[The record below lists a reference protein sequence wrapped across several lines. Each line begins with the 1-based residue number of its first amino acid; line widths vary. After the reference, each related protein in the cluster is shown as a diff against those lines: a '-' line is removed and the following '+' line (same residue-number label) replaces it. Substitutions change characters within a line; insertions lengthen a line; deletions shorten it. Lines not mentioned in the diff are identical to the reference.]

1 MSRRTRSL
9 VLIGLGTAI
18 VAVGVLFWLFDVVG
32 AGDRVGR
39 GVEVAGIDAAGMTED
54 ELRDALTDLAPGYGA
69 TDVRLIDAD
78 DEVIVETT
86 ARGLGIGLDVE
97 ATVDEALAHQTPAS
111 PWGWVGSFFSTTE
124 VAAVLTI
131 DEDAARQGVEALD
144 MDESEPVEPNFVVD
158 TGRIVVDPGQPGT
171 RLDVGTTVAALA
183 EAVGDDPIEVPI
195 PTEELAPSISD
206 EEAEALAAEANSVTA
221 GGIVVRAGEVERTLD
236 SAALRAWLL
245 LEAAE
250 GSEDQAV
257 LGIDEEMALAGLRFA
272 LGTVGGNQDQQA
284 TFRIAFGQVFVEDP
298 EPVLVCCSEEAPAD
312 LLAALVAGA
321 ESVSL
326 EPVEQPSE
334 RDAAWAEALGIEEMI
349 SEFTT
354 AFTAGQSRVVNIAR
368 IAELTQGVVIEPGDT
383 FS

>member
-1 MSRRTRSL
+1 M
-9 VLIGLGTAI
+9 
-18 VAVGVLFWLFDVVG
+18 
-32 AGDRVGR
+32 
-39 GVEVAGIDAAGMTED
+39 
-54 ELRDALTDLAPGYGA
+54 
-69 TDVRLIDAD
+69 
-78 DEVIVETT
+78 
-86 ARGLGIGLDVE
+86 
-97 ATVDEALAHQTPAS
+97 
-111 PWGWVGSFFSTTE
+111 
-124 VAAVLTI
+124 LTI

-144 MDESEPVEPNFVVD
+144 MDEREPVEPTFVVD

-257 LGIDEEMALAGLRFA
+257 LGIDQEMALAGLRCA

-312 LLAALVAGA
+312 LLVALVAGA

-326 EPVEQPSE
+326 EPVEQPS
-334 RDAAWAEALGIEEMI
+334 
-349 SEFTT
+349 T
-354 AFTAGQSRVVNIAR
+354 
-368 IAELTQGVVIEPGDT
+368 
-383 FS
+383 